1 MGKLRAWLKQ
11 KVSEPLLA
19 LLTRGLSPQDLS
31 LAVVVSLGL
40 GINPIIGSTSV
51 VCLVAGR
58 LFRLNHLVMQTV
70 NYLAYPLQFLLLV
83 PFVRLGET
91 VVGAEALPLSPSLL
105 IEEFQRSFWGFV
117 AKFGMAYVHGLLGWV
132 LVVPVTCFGLYFY
145 LPGSSADLA
154 PPPLPLHES

>member
-1 MGKLRAWLKQ
+1 MGRLRAWLKQ

-117 AKFGMAYVHGLLGWV
+117 AKFGMAYVHGLLGWA
-132 LVVPVTCFGLYFY
+132 LVVPVTCFGLYF
-145 LPGSSADLA
+145 LLTRLFRRPGTA
-154 PPPLPLHES
+154 PSPAP

>member
-11 KVSEPLLA
+11 KVGDPLLA

-40 GINPIIGSTSV
+40 GINPIIGSTSLL
-51 VCLVAGR
+51 CLVAGR

-70 NYLAYPLQFLLLV
+70 NHLAYPLQFLLLV

-132 LVVPVTCFGLYFY
+132 LVVPVTCFGLYF
-145 LPGSSADLA
+145 LLTRLFRRPGTA
-154 PPPLPLHES
+154 PSPAP

>member
-40 GINPIIGSTSV
+40 GINPIIGSTSLL
-51 VCLVAGR
+51 CLVAGR

-132 LVVPVTCFGLYFY
+132 LVVPVTCFGLYF
-145 LPGSSADLA
+145 LLTRLFRRPGTA
-154 PPPLPLHES
+154 PSPAP

>member
-1 MGKLRAWLKQ
+1 MGRIRDWLKH
-11 KVSEPLLA
+11 KVSDPLLA

-40 GINPIIGSTSV
+40 GINPIIGSTSLL
-51 VCLVAGR
+51 CLVAGR

-83 PFVRLGET
+83 PFVRLGEFMT
-91 VVGAEALPLSPSLL
+91 GAEALPLSPSLL

-132 LVVPVTCFGLYFY
+132 LVVPVTCFGLYF
-145 LPGSSADLA
+145 LFTRLFRRFCSAPSPA
-154 PPPLPLHES
+154 P

>member
-11 KVSEPLLA
+11 KVSDPLLA

-40 GINPIIGSTSV
+40 GINPIIGSTSLL
-51 VCLVAGR
+51 CLVAGR

-83 PFVRLGET
+83 PFVRLGEM
-91 VVGAEALPLSPSLL
+91 VMGAEALPLSPSLL

-132 LVVPVTCFGLYFY
+132 LVVPVTCFGLYF
-145 LPGSSADLA
+145 LFTRLFRRPSTA
-154 PPPLPLHES
+154 PSPAP

>member
-11 KVSEPLLA
+11 KVSDPLLA

-40 GINPIIGSTSV
+40 GINPIIGSTSLL
-51 VCLVAGR
+51 CLVAGR

-83 PFVRLGET
+83 PFVRLGEFMT
-91 VVGAEALPLSPSLL
+91 GAEALPLSPSLL

-132 LVVPVTCFGLYFY
+132 LVVPVTCFGLYF
-145 LPGSSADLA
+145 LFTRLFCRFCSAPSPA
-154 PPPLPLHES
+154 P

>member
-11 KVSEPLLA
+11 KVSDPLLA

-70 NYLAYPLQFLLLV
+70 NYLVYPLQFLLLV
-83 PFVRLGET
+83 PFVRLGEMIA
-91 VVGAEALPLSPSLL
+91 GAEALPLSPSLL
-105 IEEFQRSFWGFV
+105 GKACCYGERCHGGPSNRFLRGRS
-117 AKFGMAYVHGLLGWV
+117 GLR
-132 LVVPVTCFGLYFY
+132 
-145 LPGSSADLA
+145 A
-154 PPPLPLHES
+154 

>member
-11 KVSEPLLA
+11 KVGDPLLA

-40 GINPIIGSTSV
+40 GINPIIGSTSLL
-51 VCLVAGR
+51 CLVAGR

-70 NYLAYPLQFLLLV
+70 NHLAYPLQFLLLV

-91 VVGAEALPLSPSLL
+91 VVGAEALPLSHSLL

-132 LVVPVTCFGLYFY
+132 LVVPVTCFGLYF
-145 LPGSSADLA
+145 LLTRLFRRPGTA
-154 PPPLPLHES
+154 PSPAP

>member
-40 GINPIIGSTSV
+40 AINPIIGTTTV
-51 VCLVAGR
+51 FCLVAGR
-58 LFRLNHLVMQTV
+58 LFRLNHLVMQTI
-70 NYLAYPLQFLLLV
+70 NHITYPLQLVLIV
-83 PFVRLGET
+83 PFVRLGEMVT
-91 VVGAEALPLSPSLL
+91 GAEALPLSPSLL
-105 IEEFQRSFWGFV
+105 FEEFQKSFWGFV

-132 LVVPVTCFGLYFY
+132 LVVPVTCFGLYF
-145 LPGSSADLA
+145 LLTRLFRRLCTA
-154 PPPLPLHES
+154 PDPAP

>member
-11 KVSEPLLA
+11 KVSDPLLA

-31 LAVVVSLGL
+31 MAVVVSLGL
-40 GINPIIGSTSV
+40 GINPIIGSTSLL
-51 VCLVAGR
+51 CLVAGR

-132 LVVPVTCFGLYFY
+132 LVVPVTCFGLYF
-145 LPGSSADLA
+145 LLTRLFRRPGTA
-154 PPPLPLHES
+154 PSPAP

>member
-51 VCLVAGR
+51 FCLVAGR

-70 NYLAYPLQFLLLV
+70 NHLAYPLQFLLLV

-132 LVVPVTCFGLYFY
+132 LVVPVTCFGLYF
-145 LPGSSADLA
+145 LLTRLFRRPGTA
-154 PPPLPLHES
+154 PSPAP

>member
-11 KVSEPLLA
+11 KVRDPLLA

-83 PFVRLGET
+83 PFVRLGEMIA
-91 VVGAEALPLSPSLL
+91 GAEALPLSPSLL
-105 IEEFQRSFWGFV
+105 IEEFQKSFWGFV
-117 AKFGMAYVHGLLGWV
+117 AKFGLAYVHGLLGWV
-132 LVVPVTCFGLYFY
+132 LVVPVTCFGLYF
-145 LPGSSADLA
+145 LLIRLFRRFD
-154 PPPLPLHES
+154 PPDTTPTP

>member
-11 KVSEPLLA
+11 KVSDPLLA

-40 GINPIIGSTSV
+40 GINPIIGSTSLL
-51 VCLVAGR
+51 CLVAGR

-83 PFVRLGET
+83 PFVRLGEM
-91 VVGAEALPLSPSLL
+91 VMGAEALPLSPSLL

-132 LVVPVTCFGLYFY
+132 LVVPVTCFGLYF
-145 LPGSSADLA
+145 LLTRLFRRPSTA
-154 PPPLPLHES
+154 PSPAP

>member
-11 KVSEPLLA
+11 KVSDPLLA

-40 GINPIIGSTSV
+40 GINPIIGSTSLL
-51 VCLVAGR
+51 CLVAGR

-132 LVVPVTCFGLYFY
+132 LVVPVTCFGLYF
-145 LPGSSADLA
+145 LLTRLFRRPGTA
-154 PPPLPLHES
+154 PSPAP

>member
-1 MGKLRAWLKQ
+1 
-11 KVSEPLLA
+11 
-19 LLTRGLSPQDLS
+19 
-31 LAVVVSLGL
+31 
-40 GINPIIGSTSV
+40 V

-132 LVVPVTCFGLYFY
+132 LVVPVTCFGLYF
-145 LPGSSADLA
+145 LLTRLFRRPGTA
-154 PPPLPLHES
+154 PSPAP

>member
-11 KVSEPLLA
+11 KVSDPLLA

-40 GINPIIGSTSV
+40 GINPIIGSTSLL
-51 VCLVAGR
+51 CLVAGR

-83 PFVRLGET
+83 PFVRLGEM
-91 VVGAEALPLSPSLL
+91 VMGAEALPLSPSLL

-132 LVVPVTCFGLYFY
+132 LVVPVTCFGLYF
-145 LPGSSADLA
+145 LLTRLFRRPGTA
-154 PPPLPLHES
+154 PSPAP

>member
-11 KVSEPLLA
+11 KVSDPLLA

-40 GINPIIGSTSV
+40 GINPIIGSTSLL
-51 VCLVAGR
+51 CLVAGR

-83 PFVRLGET
+83 PFVRLGEFMT
-91 VVGAEALPLSPSLL
+91 GAEALPLSPSLL
-105 IEEFQRSFWGFV
+105 IEEFQRSFWGFA

-132 LVVPVTCFGLYFY
+132 LVVPVTCFGLYF
-145 LPGSSADLA
+145 LFTRLFRRFCSTPSPA
-154 PPPLPLHES
+154 P